1 MKETIV
7 AIEDEPDLL
16 EVLHYNLTKEGYK
29 VEVAQDGEAGMR
41 LIHRHRPS
49 LILLDLMLPGVHGLE
64 ICRRVKSDSQ
74 TKDVPI
80 IIVSAKGE
88 ETDVVLGLEMG
99 ADDYVTKPYSPR
111 ELLAR
116 VRAVLRRGPNR
127 TDDGEVPRR
136 IRIDDLV
143 IDPARHEVRVGEE
156 ALVFTATEFRLLHY
170 LASRPGR
177 VFTREQLIRQAI
189 GEDVVILERNIDVH
203 VRAVRKK
210 LGDKADLI
218 ETIRGVGYRFQDSEI
233 D

>member
-1 MKETIV
+1 MKEMIL

-29 VEVAQDGEAGMR
+29 VEVAQDGEEGTR

-49 LILLDLMLPGVHGLE
+49 LILLDLMLPGIHGLE
-64 ICRRVKSDSQ
+64 ICRRVKSDPA
-74 TKDVPI
+74 TRDIPI

-127 TDDGEVPRR
+127 VDDGDAPRR
-136 IRIDDLV
+136 VRIEDLT
-143 IDPARHEVRVGEE
+143 IDPVRHEVRIGDE
-156 ALVFTATEFRLLHY
+156 AVSFTATEFRLLYY

-177 VFTREQLIRQAI
+177 VFTREQLI
-189 GEDVVILERNIDVH
+189 
-203 VRAVRKK
+203 
-210 LGDKADLI
+210 
-218 ETIRGVGYRFQDSEI
+218 TIRGVGYRFQDI
-233 D
+233 DPE